1 MNFGPVP
8 VADAV
13 GAILAHSVRLDGRR
27 LRKGVVLTARDVS
40 ALARGGHSEVTVARL
55 TPQDCAEDEAAQR
68 LAAALVPDPE
78 AAGSRLRAPVTGRG
92 NILCSIPRRVR
103 VAAGPVL

>member
-55 TPQDCAEDEAAQR
+55 TPQDCAEDKAAQR
-68 LAAALVPDPE
+68 LAA
-78 AAGSRLRAPVTGRG
+78 RADEQMCQKLSTGTWMG
-92 NILCSIPRRVR
+92 KSILIQ
-103 VAAGPVL
+103 

>member
-40 ALARGGHSEVTVARL
+40 ALALFPIH
-55 TPQDCAEDEAAQR
+55 
-68 LAAALVPDPE
+68 
-78 AAGSRLRAPVTGRG
+78 
-92 NILCSIPRRVR
+92 I
-103 VAAGPVL
+103 